1 MALLNILKEENKILM
16 KCKLKMKKK
25 LISIWEFRE
34 INKFWKIQ
42 KIKKSINK
50 EVFNSNKNQF
60 LKRVIF
66 IKIFTLIQSKNYQ
79 EIWIYNKISL
89 KCL

>member
-25 LISIWEFRE
+25 LISIWEFRK